1 MTSTNATYRRVY
13 VWELPVRAFHW
24 INGIAVA
31 LLMATGFAIGNPV
44 HVDMAQEASGQYW
57 FGAVRFVHFTAAWVF
72 LVNFAARIYWGFA
85 GNQYASWKTFIPTS
99 RGTLA
104 EILEVLKVDIFQTRL
119 KGHVHLGHNPL
130 AGAIYFGTFFLFLF
144 QVATGFAL
152 YAPMSGSWV
161 AKAFAWVVPL
171 LGGDQNVRQWHH
183 IMLWFYVL
191 FCMVHIYLVFYHD
204 YIEGRGTTSSMVGG
218 WKFERK
224 ERREGP

>member
-1 MTSTNATYRRVY
+1 MTSTSATYRRVY

-24 INGIAVA
+24 VNGFAVTI
-31 LLMATGFAIGNPV
+31 LMVTGFIIGNPV

-57 FGAVRFVHFTAAWVF
+57 FGTVRFIHFLAAWIF
-72 LVNFAARIYWGFA
+72 LVNFAARIYWGFV
-85 GNQYASWKTFIPTS
+85 GNQYASWRTFIPTTG
-99 RGTLA
+99 RTFG
-104 EILEVLKVDIFQTRL
+104 EILEVLKVDILQTRL

-130 AGAIYFGTFFLFLF
+130 AGTIYFGTFFLFLF

-152 YAPMSGSWV
+152 YAPMSYSWV
-161 AKAFAWVVPL
+161 AKAFAWVTPL
-171 LGGDQNVRQWHH
+171 MGGDQNVRQWHH

-191 FCMVHIYLVFYHD
+191 FCIVHIYLVFYHD

-224 ERREGP
+224 ERGDS